1 METHLSTEAN
11 CGESKL
17 EEVNIDRISSREFN

>member
-1 METHLSTEAN
+1 MEIRLSTEAN

-17 EEVNIDRISSREFN
+17 EEVNTAGTSSREYN